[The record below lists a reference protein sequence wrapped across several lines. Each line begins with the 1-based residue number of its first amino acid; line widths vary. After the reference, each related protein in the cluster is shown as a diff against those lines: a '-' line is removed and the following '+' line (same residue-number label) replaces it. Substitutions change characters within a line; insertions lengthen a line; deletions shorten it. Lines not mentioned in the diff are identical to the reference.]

1 MPDIELRGADDVDAL
16 VRRIRAHADA
26 KAIRKELYAGLN
38 RVSKPLRQEMKD
50 STGEPPVLPT
60 SGGLQ
65 AQATARQSVTT
76 SIKGGKYAGVSI
88 RIRGLKGGIDI
99 GSVHRTGR
107 LRHPV
112 FGNRSVW
119 VTQSAGVR
127 PKWMEPVFEG
137 SKPEVT
143 RGIQRVLD
151 DIARKV
157 EG

>member
-1 MPDIELRGADDVDAL
+1 VPEVEIRGGDEVDAL
-16 VRRIRAHADA
+16 VRRIRTHTDV
-26 KAIRKELYAGLN
+26 KALRKELHSGLN
-38 RVSKPLRQEMKD
+38 RITKPIRQDMKD

-65 AQATARQSVTT
+65 AQAQARQSVTA
-76 SIKGGKYAGVSI
+76 SIRGGKHAGISI
-88 RIRGLKGGIDI
+88 RVKGLKGGIDI

-112 FGNRSVW
+112 FGSDVW
-119 VTQSAGVR
+119 VTQSVGVK
-127 PKWMEPVFEG
+127 PKWMEPVFLG
-137 SKPEVT
+137 SKPEIT

>member
-1 MPDIELRGADDVDAL
+1 MPEVEIRGADEVDAL
-16 VRRIRAHADA
+16 VRRIRTHADA

-38 RVSKPLRQEMKD
+38 RVTKPVREDMKA
-50 STGEPPVLPT
+50 SIGPSLPSRGGLAALVMGRASLTTSAT
-60 SGGLQ
+60 SG
-65 AQATARQSVTT
+65 RN
-76 SIKGGKYAGVSI
+76 AGV
-88 RIRGLKGGIDI
+88 RIRARHKDYDLK
-99 GSVHRTGR
+99 RLNAGR

-119 VTQSAGVR
+119 VEQTAGIN
-127 PKWMEPVFEG
+127 PGFLDDSFEKQ
-137 SKPEVT
+137 KPEIA